1 MARIGKHKQKYDK
14 YKNSGNK
21 AKNKILKQER
31 HEKRL
36 AKFAKKR
43 EDGKGYVYSK
53 EKSDNKFN
61 KYCTE
66 YNLNIQNST
75 ELRNSYFKPNQ
86 NSNRGKHTP
95 LAKYTSEMRKLDNRM
110 KEREEAE
117 KKNKANAKA
126 KENSNR

>member
-43 EDGKGYVYSK
+43 EDGKAYTYSK
-53 EKSDNKFN
+53 ENAEAKFKAIYAEK
-61 KYCTE
+61 KYKQDE
-66 YNLNIQNST
+66 LT
-75 ELRNSYFKPNQ
+75 ELKNTLFKPNQ